1 MSIARVKASSLTQGL
16 PKQKTLL
23 AGNSTILPGSYE
35 SIQTVTVGAGGTAT
49 ITFSSIPS
57 TYTHLQIRM
66 LAQNGNTNKNLSI
79 RFNSDSGANY
89 SRHILYGT
97 GASALA
103 TGDINK
109 NEVDAYISPTGGFGA
124 AVVDILDY
132 ANTNKYKTTRALGG
146 YDANGSGWMTL
157 TSGNWRNTA
166 AITSIT
172 LDNFASNFA
181 QYSTFAL
188 YGIL

>member
-1 MSIARVKASSLTQGL
+1 MLNNIAATLGGGVPVSLTD
-16 PKQKTLL
+16 
-23 AGNSTILPGSYE
+23 YE
-35 SIQTVTVGAGGTAT
+35 SIQTYTVGSGGTAT

-66 LAQNGNTNKNLSI
+66 LGQNGNTNKNLSI

-97 GASALA
+97 GAAAAA
-103 TGDINK
+103 TSDINK

-124 AVVDILDY
+124 AIVDILDY

-146 YDANGSGWMTL
+146 YDANGSGWITL

-172 LDNFASNFA
+172 LNNFDPVNFAE
-181 QYSTFAL
+181 YSSFAL
-188 YGIL
+188 YGIK